1 MHWAFVNILP
11 TGVGQIQ
18 CCQVNGTVYK
28 AKALKINA
36 LLAKFGEA
44 LQNCRG
50 MLSAL
55 KGTWKNVLVC
65 ENPGYRARLH
75 KTGYIKKGLQQDLE
89 LFKRIYINISLCG
102 IFYQYL

>member
-11 TGVGQIQ
+11 TTVGQIQ

-44 LQNCRG
+44 L
-50 MLSAL
+50 
-55 KGTWKNVLVC
+55 
-65 ENPGYRARLH
+65 
-75 KTGYIKKGLQQDLE
+75 KKL
-89 LFKRIYINISLCG
+89 
-102 IFYQYL
+102 